1 MQALAYFILIKRIK
15 TSIAYFFIEFVN
27 YKSIKSLFGILGCL
41 SIRGMCQ
48 DKNVSWK
55 IWKLNWLA
63 IILINSRVIIMCC
76 LNHEQD
82 LVQI

>member
-1 MQALAYFILIKRIK
+1 METELAI
-15 TSIAYFFIEFVN
+15 
-27 YKSIKSLFGILGCL
+27 
-41 SIRGMCQ
+41 
-48 DKNVSWK
+48 
-55 IWKLNWLA
+55 A